1 MTNARTIYRDFFMDF
16 ATEKRRWRIVAI
28 THSLTGRTLL
38 PPALNYPGLATAER
52 YAKAA
57 IDEQLL
63 NASVDSP
70 WRRRGPKRV

>member
-1 MTNARTIYRDFFMDF
+1 MTDARTIYRDFFMDF
-16 ATEKRRWRIVAI
+16 TTEKRRWRIVAI

-63 NASVDSP
+63 NASVDRH
-70 WRRRGPKRV
+70 WRRRGHKRV